1 MIRLYP
7 LTARLSTGIFN
18 YQSELD
24 DELEPLSYE
33 ELSEL
38 EELHDELESSL
49 EELQREEDELSS
61 LEDERQD
68 DELSSED
75 DERQDEVLS
84 STVLERL
91 EDVSTSTDFD
101 SVLTG
106 ASHRVSR
113 SSTNDAF
120 SVTTS
125 GIDSMVV

>member
-7 LTARLSTGIFN
+7 LTARLSTGIFD

-33 ELSEL
+33 EL

-61 LEDERQD
+61 LEDERHD

-84 STVLERL
+84 STELERL